1 MTLDDSPL
9 ATMPSQRVD
18 RRLLRNDVFQLLLER
33 ILCGEF
39 EPGMR
44 LKDSDLTDW
53 LHVSR
58 TPVREALGRLA
69 HVGLVST
76 APNRYT
82 IVAPLV
88 PEEVAA
94 TVRLLTLVY
103 PDAVAEACDRA
114 TVELELELDL
124 LATRLERDPQAQPV
138 ELLRRVLGLVVSALQ
153 NRVLADLLDSLQ
165 LRVFRY
171 LYLFDDATDVVMG
184 DRVARFARALAN
196 GSDDATEE
204 LLEIMREV
212 GLRASR
218 GWARFAAG
226 GFRTAAR

>member
-9 ATMPSQRVD
+9 ATIPIQGVD
-18 RRLLRNDVFQLLLER
+18 RRLLRNDVFELLLER
-33 ILCGEF
+33 ILSGEF

-44 LKDSDLTDW
+44 LKDGDLTDW

-88 PEEVAA
+88 PWEVAA
-94 TVRLLTLVY
+94 TSRLLTLLY
-103 PDAVAEACDRA
+103 PDAVAGARDRM
-114 TVELELELDL
+114 TVDLELELDL
-124 LATRLERDPQAQPV
+124 LAARLERDPHAQPV
-138 ELLRRVLGLVVSALQ
+138 ELLRRVLGLVLAALQ
-153 NRVLADLLDSLQ
+153 NRVLAELLDSLQ

-171 LYLFDDATDVVMG
+171 LYLFEGATDIVTR
-184 DRVARFARALAN
+184 DRVGRLARALAG
-196 GSDDATEE
+196 GSDDAADV
-204 LLEIMREV
+204 LLSMMRDI
-212 GLRASR
+212 GLRALR
-218 GWARFAAG
+218 R
-226 GFRTAAR
+226 